1 VILLKKLLIAFS
13 ILFFVFSTSCL
24 SYADESAM
32 VKGNIDFGINLM
44 NEIRTH
50 EFDNNVIFSPI
61 GLGQSLSALS
71 NGAVGSTL
79 DQINLVQGLN
89 GYSESDINSF
99 WKKTVNPKP
108 YEYNKKMFIY
118 TRSSL
123 WVQNGYTFSPDFMGK
138 ITSFYPG
145 FDLTYINFSD
155 KYTPSAIN
163 SWVKSTTDRQVTN
176 IISKKDVDKNTIID
190 LINVTYAKLAWKNEF
205 PKELTKKGNF
215 YLSNGKT
222 TKALYMKTSG
232 NFDYYENNFFQAV
245 KVDLADPNLEAVF
258 FLPKGTKTLMNIYRN
273 MNGENYFDWSSKFQK
288 KSLDLIL
295 PKMDLEYKKSFIT
308 EFKGI
313 GVGSPFDQNDADFKR
328 MFNVANFSF
337 VSNEISD
344 NFLKVDENGIN
355 KVVFDKSI
363 KDSVN
368 FDHPFLMVI
377 VDKTTNAWILVASIE
392 NPHPEEWFEIL

>member
-1 VILLKKLLIAFS
+1 
-13 ILFFVFSTSCL
+13 
-24 SYADESAM
+24 
-32 VKGNIDFGINLM
+32 M

-71 NGAVGSTL
+71 NGAAGSTL
-79 DQINLVQGLN
+79 DQINLVQGLEGN
-89 GYSESDINSF
+89 SESDINSF
-99 WKKTVNPKP
+99 WKKTVGPKP
-108 YEYNKKMFIY
+108 YEYGKKMFIY

-123 WVQNGYTFSPDFMGK
+123 WVQNGYTFSPDFMTK

-145 FDLTYINFSD
+145 FNLTYINFSD

-163 SWVKSTTDRQVTN
+163 SWVKSTTNHQVTN
-176 IISKKDVDKNTIID
+176 IISKKDVDKNTIMD

-205 PKELTKKGNF
+205 PRNLTKKGNF

-222 TKALYMKTSG
+222 TKAIYMKTSG
-232 NFDYYENNFFQAV
+232 SFGYYENNFFQAV
-245 KVDLADPNLEAVF
+245 KVDLAYPNLEAVF

-295 PKMDLEYKKSFIT
+295 PKMDLEYRKPFIT

-313 GVGSPFDQNDADFKR
+313 GVGSPFNQNDADFKR

-337 VSNEISD
+337 VSNELSD
-344 NFLKVDENGIN
+344 NFLKVDESGIN
-355 KVVFDKSI
+355 KTVFDKNI
-363 KDSVN
+363 KDNVN

-377 VDKTTNAWILVASIE
+377 VDKTTNAWLLVASIE
-392 NPHPEEWFEIL
+392 NPQPDEWSGIF